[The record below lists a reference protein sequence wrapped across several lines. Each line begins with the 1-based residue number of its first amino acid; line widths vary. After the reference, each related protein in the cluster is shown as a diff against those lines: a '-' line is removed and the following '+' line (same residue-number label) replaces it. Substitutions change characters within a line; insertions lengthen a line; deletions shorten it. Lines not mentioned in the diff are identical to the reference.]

1 MSKQTI
7 TYLLTLLAT
16 VLMTAACGGKPD
28 APEASTT
35 DTITPT
41 DSLSAPATKIDS
53 VYISQLTNDQI
64 DSLEFRLTHHYTVND
79 NFKVLAD
86 SIKLVPRENE
96 QSDTAYVYRN
106 EMLAVVKVK
115 RNFVSQDDSL
125 ELSQAD
131 VNLMK
136 SIEEASHELDKSTAP
151 PPPTDL
157 VAQTPKDSSQTAT
170 DTVWVKVASE
180 HETMGWITESALL
193 KHTVPNDSI
202 SELLRSLTNTRLL
215 WMGGL
220 LLLGIL
226 GVYIHRWYNKKN
238 LRMVKLNEMD
248 SLYPFLFIILI
259 AMLACLYA
267 SIQNFTP
274 EYWQEYYFHP
284 TLNPFLLPPVM
295 AILVILVW
303 LIIIVFIALLMETY
317 NHFTFA
323 RGVAYFLEIMGAS
336 MFVYLF
342 ISWTTRI
349 YIGYL
354 LFIILAW
361 FLWVLYNG
369 YVKYKYQ
376 CPKCGEKVRS
386 KGKCP
391 NCGAILE

>member
-1 MSKQTI
+1 MEKGL
-7 TYLLTLLAT
+7 TYLLKLLIVVMLLSSCGEKAET
-16 VLMTAACGGKPD
+16 SPVAA
-28 APEASTT
+28 T
-35 DTITPT
+35 DTVPAT
-41 DSLSAPATKIDS
+41 DSLSTPVTKIDS

-86 SIKLVPRENE
+86 SIKIVPREDE
-96 QSDTAYVYRN
+96 QSDTTYVYRD

-115 RNFVSQDDSL
+115 RNFVTQDDSL

-131 VNLMK
+131 VNLMR
-136 SIEEASHELDKSTAP
+136 SIEEATQELDQSTTP
-151 PPPTDL
+151 PPPTDI
-157 VAQTPKDSSQTAT
+157 VAPQPSDSTQVAA
-170 DTVWVKVASE
+170 DTVWVKVATE
-180 HETMGWITESALL
+180 HKTMGWITESTLL

-226 GVYIHRWYNKKN
+226 GVYLHRWYNKKN
-238 LRMVKLNEMD
+238 VRMVKLNEMD
-248 SLYPFLFIILI
+248 SLYPFLFIMLI
-259 AMLACLYA
+259 ATLACLYA

-284 TLNPFLLPPVM
+284 TLTPFLLPPVM

-303 LIIIVFIALLMETY
+303 LILVVFIALLMETY
-317 NHFTFA
+317 NNFTFA

-354 LFIILAW
+354 LFIVLVW

-369 YVKYKYQ
+369 YVKYNYQ

-391 NCGAILE
+391 KCGTILE

>member
-1 MSKQTI
+1 MKKGL
-7 TYLLTLLAT
+7 TYLFLILLSIVIAGCGAPHSPSEGKGADTLA
-16 VLMTAACGGKPD
+16 VDSPV
-28 APEASTT
+28 APVA
-35 DTITPT
+35 
-41 DSLSAPATKIDS
+41 KIDS

-64 DSLEFRLTHHYTVND
+64 DSLEFRLTHHYTIND

-86 SIKLVPRENE
+86 SIKLVPREDE
-96 QSDTAYVYRN
+96 QSDTTYVFRN
-106 EMLAVVKVK
+106 EMLAIVKVK
-115 RNFVSQDDSL
+115 RNFVSAEDSL

-136 SIEEASHELDKSTAP
+136 SMEEANQQVDQSSP
-151 PPPTDL
+151 PPSDI
-157 VAQTPKDSSQTAT
+157 VAAQAKDSTLSIPA
-170 DTVWVKVASE
+170 DTVWVKVATE
-180 HETMGWITESALL
+180 YKTMGWITESTLL

-238 LRMVKLNEMD
+238 IRMVKINEMD
-248 SLYPFLFIILI
+248 SLYPFLFIMLI
-259 AMLACLYA
+259 AMLACLYS
-267 SIQNFTP
+267 SIQNFAP

-317 NHFTFA
+317 NHFSFA

-336 MFVYLF
+336 MLVYLF

-354 LFIILAW
+354 LFIILTW

-391 NCGAILE
+391 KCGAILE

>member
-1 MSKQTI
+1 MKKGL
-7 TYLLTLLAT
+7 TYLFLILLSIVIAGCGAPHSPSEGEGADTLA
-16 VLMTAACGGKPD
+16 VDSPV
-28 APEASTT
+28 APVA
-35 DTITPT
+35 
-41 DSLSAPATKIDS
+41 KIDS

-64 DSLEFRLTHHYTVND
+64 DSLEFRLTHHYTIND

-86 SIKLVPRENE
+86 SIKLVPREDE
-96 QSDTAYVYRN
+96 QSDTTYVFRN
-106 EMLAVVKVK
+106 EMLAIVKVK
-115 RNFVSQDDSL
+115 RNFVSAEDSL

-136 SIEEASHELDKSTAP
+136 SMEEANQQVDLSSP
-151 PPPTDL
+151 PPSDI
-157 VAQTPKDSSQTAT
+157 VAAQAKDSTLSIPA
-170 DTVWVKVASE
+170 DTVWVKVATE
-180 HETMGWITESALL
+180 HKTMGWITESTLL

-238 LRMVKLNEMD
+238 IRMVKINEMD
-248 SLYPFLFIILI
+248 SLYPFLFIMLI
-259 AMLACLYA
+259 AMLACLYS
-267 SIQNFTP
+267 SIQNFAP

-317 NHFTFA
+317 NHFSFA

-336 MFVYLF
+336 MLVYLF
-342 ISWTTRI
+342 IAWTTRI
-349 YIGYL
+349 YIGYI
-354 LFIILAW
+354 LFIILTW

-391 NCGAILE
+391 KCGAILE

>member
-1 MSKQTI
+1 MKKGL
-7 TYLLTLLAT
+7 TYLFLILLSIVIAGCGAPHSPSEGEGADTLA
-16 VLMTAACGGKPD
+16 VDSPV
-28 APEASTT
+28 APVA
-35 DTITPT
+35 
-41 DSLSAPATKIDS
+41 KIDS

-64 DSLEFRLTHHYTVND
+64 DSLEFRLTHHYTIND

-86 SIKLVPRENE
+86 SIKLVPREDE
-96 QSDTAYVYRN
+96 QSDTTYVFRN
-106 EMLAVVKVK
+106 EMLAIVKVK
-115 RNFVSQDDSL
+115 RNFVSAEDSL

-136 SIEEASHELDKSTAP
+136 SMEEANQQVDQSSP
-151 PPPTDL
+151 PPSDI
-157 VAQTPKDSSQTAT
+157 VAAQAKDSTLSIPA
-170 DTVWVKVASE
+170 DTVWVKVATE
-180 HETMGWITESALL
+180 HKTMGWITESTLL

-238 LRMVKLNEMD
+238 IRMVKINEMD
-248 SLYPFLFIILI
+248 SLYPFLFIMLI
-259 AMLACLYA
+259 AMLACLYS
-267 SIQNFTP
+267 SIQNFAP

-317 NHFTFA
+317 NHFSFA

-336 MFVYLF
+336 MLVYLF

-354 LFIILAW
+354 LFIILTW

-391 NCGAILE
+391 KCGAILE

>member
-1 MSKQTI
+1 MKKGLTFL
-7 TYLLTLLAT
+7 YLILLCIAISGCEEKSSPLADREPDTLAVDSPLTP
-16 VLMTAACGGKPD
+16 V
-28 APEASTT
+28 
-35 DTITPT
+35 
-41 DSLSAPATKIDS
+41 TKIDS

-64 DSLEFRLTHHYTVND
+64 DSLEFRLTHHYTIND

-86 SIKLVPRENE
+86 SIKLVPREDE
-96 QSDTAYVYRN
+96 QSDTTYAFRD
-106 EMLAVVKVK
+106 EMLAIVRVK
-115 RNFVSQDDSL
+115 RNFVSAEDSL

-136 SIEEASHELDKSTAP
+136 SMEEATQEVDKVSPTPSGIDLSTAS
-151 PPPTDL
+151 DSV
-157 VAQTPKDSSQTAT
+157 VATPA
-170 DTVWVKVASE
+170 DTVWVKVATE
-180 HETMGWITESALL
+180 HKTMGWITESTLL

-226 GVYIHRWYNKKN
+226 GVYLHRWYNKKN
-238 LRMVKLNEMD
+238 VRMVKINEMD
-248 SLYPFLFIILI
+248 SLYPFLFMMLI
-259 AMLACLYA
+259 ALLACLYS
-267 SIQNFTP
+267 SIQNFAP

-295 AILVILVW
+295 ALLVILVW

-317 NHFTFA
+317 SHFSFA

-349 YIGYL
+349 YVGYF
-354 LFIILAW
+354 LFIVLVW

-391 NCGAILE
+391 KCGVILE

>member
-1 MSKQTI
+1 MKKGL
-7 TYLLTLLAT
+7 TYLFLILLSIVIAGCGAPHSPSEGEGADTLA
-16 VLMTAACGGKPD
+16 VDSPV
-28 APEASTT
+28 APVA
-35 DTITPT
+35 
-41 DSLSAPATKIDS
+41 KIDS

-64 DSLEFRLTHHYTVND
+64 DSLEFRLTHHYTIND

-86 SIKLVPRENE
+86 SIKLVPREDE
-96 QSDTAYVYRN
+96 QSDTTYVFRN
-106 EMLAVVKVK
+106 EMLAIVKVK
-115 RNFVSQDDSL
+115 RNFVSAEDSL

-136 SIEEASHELDKSTAP
+136 SMEEANQQVDQSSP
-151 PPPTDL
+151 PPSDI
-157 VAQTPKDSSQTAT
+157 VAAQAKDSTLSIPA
-170 DTVWVKVASE
+170 DTVWVKVATE
-180 HETMGWITESALL
+180 HKTMGWITESTLL

-238 LRMVKLNEMD
+238 IRMVKINEMD
-248 SLYPFLFIILI
+248 SLYPFLFIMLI
-259 AMLACLYA
+259 AMLACLYS
-267 SIQNFTP
+267 SIQNFAP

-317 NHFTFA
+317 NHFSFA

-336 MFVYLF
+336 MLVYLF

-354 LFIILAW
+354 LSIILTW

-391 NCGAILE
+391 KCGAILE

>member
-1 MSKQTI
+1 MI
-7 TYLLTLLAT
+7 LLSIVIAGCGAPHSPSEGEVADTLA
-16 VLMTAACGGKPD
+16 VDSPV
-28 APEASTT
+28 APVA
-35 DTITPT
+35 
-41 DSLSAPATKIDS
+41 KIDS

-64 DSLEFRLTHHYTVND
+64 DSLEFRLTHHYTIND

-86 SIKLVPRENE
+86 SIKLVPREDE
-96 QSDTAYVYRN
+96 QSDTTYVFRN
-106 EMLAVVKVK
+106 EMLAIVKVK
-115 RNFVSQDDSL
+115 RNFVSAEDSL

-136 SIEEASHELDKSTAP
+136 SMEEANQQVNQSSP
-151 PPPTDL
+151 PPSDI
-157 VAQTPKDSSQTAT
+157 VAAQAKDSTLSIPA
-170 DTVWVKVASE
+170 DTVWVKVATE
-180 HETMGWITESALL
+180 HKTMGWITESTLL

-238 LRMVKLNEMD
+238 IRMVKINEMD
-248 SLYPFLFIILI
+248 SLYPFLFIMLI
-259 AMLACLYA
+259 AMLACLYS
-267 SIQNFTP
+267 SIQNFAP

-317 NHFTFA
+317 NHFSFA

-336 MFVYLF
+336 MLVYLF

-354 LFIILAW
+354 LFIILTW

-391 NCGAILE
+391 KCGAILE

>member
-1 MSKQTI
+1 MMKKEI
-7 TYLLTLLAT
+7 TYLLI
-16 VLMTAACGGKPD
+16 VLVSVMMMSCEGKTD
-28 APEASTT
+28 AP
-35 DTITPT
+35 TPTAT
-41 DSLSAPATKIDS
+41 DSLPATDTVSAPVTKIDS

-64 DSLEFRLTHHYTVND
+64 DSLEFRLTHHYTIND

-86 SIKLVPRENE
+86 SIKIVPREDE
-96 QSDTAYVYRN
+96 QSDTTYVFRN
-106 EMLAVVKVK
+106 EMLAIVKVK
-115 RNFVSQDDSL
+115 RNFVSPDDSM
-125 ELSQAD
+125 EMSQAD
-131 VNLMK
+131 ANLMK
-136 SIEEASHELDKSTAP
+136 SMEEATQEVDQSSP
-151 PPPTDL
+151 PPPPVL
-157 VAQTPKDSSQTAT
+157 VSSQSTDSASSLPA
-170 DTVWVKVASE
+170 DTVWVKVATE
-180 HETMGWITESALL
+180 HKTMGWITESTLL
-193 KHTVPNDSI
+193 KYTVPNDSI

-226 GVYIHRWYNKKN
+226 AVYYHRRYNKKN
-238 LRMVKLNEMD
+238 VRMVKLNEMD
-248 SLYPFLFIILI
+248 SLYPFLFIMLI
-259 AMLACLYA
+259 ATLACLYA
-267 SIQNFTP
+267 SIQNFAP

-303 LIIIVFIALLMETY
+303 LIVIVFIALFMETY

-323 RGVAYFLEIMGAS
+323 RGMAYFLEIMGAS

-354 LFIILAW
+354 LFLILVW

-391 NCGAILE
+391 KCGVILE

>member
-1 MSKQTI
+1 MKKGL
-7 TYLLTLLAT
+7 TYLFLILLSIVIAGCGAPHSPSEGEGADTL
-16 VLMTAACGGKPD
+16 AADSPV
-28 APEASTT
+28 APVA
-35 DTITPT
+35 
-41 DSLSAPATKIDS
+41 KIDS

-64 DSLEFRLTHHYTVND
+64 DSLEFRLTHHYTIND

-86 SIKLVPRENE
+86 SIKLVPREDE
-96 QSDTAYVYRN
+96 QSDTTYVFRN
-106 EMLAVVKVK
+106 EMLAIVKVK
-115 RNFVSQDDSL
+115 RNFVSAEDSL

-136 SIEEASHELDKSTAP
+136 SMEEANQQVDQSSP
-151 PPPTDL
+151 PPSDL
-157 VAQTPKDSSQTAT
+157 VAAQAKDSTLSIPA
-170 DTVWVKVASE
+170 DTVWVKVATE
-180 HETMGWITESALL
+180 HKTMGWITESTLL

-238 LRMVKLNEMD
+238 IRMVKINEMD
-248 SLYPFLFIILI
+248 SLYPFLFIMLI
-259 AMLACLYA
+259 AMLACLYS
-267 SIQNFTP
+267 SIQNFAP

-317 NHFTFA
+317 NHFSFA

-349 YIGYL
+349 YIGYM
-354 LFIILAW
+354 LFIILTW

-391 NCGAILE
+391 KCGAILE